1 MRKHE
6 MKRARPTKLVIVAVA
21 ALLIGSG
28 NASLLSLRRSAT
40 LQSAILDRLTTSD
53 YAGLVLLA
61 RDPSNQ
67 WDKVALPDE
76 SLAKVDPKIFAEM
89 PWLSGHMDPNG
100 LFAVIERQYPL
111 YVSSRPLFG
120 AISFALEE
128 VWLRNPSDSQLRD
141 RARALTQTV
150 RAAFIAYHLKKE
162 PKFQSPPITPEDD
175 ILNVWKKLGP
185 GEFEMGAED
194 VTDREKP
201 PHLVR
206 VV

>member
-1 MRKHE
+1 

-128 VWLRNPSDSQLRD
+128 VLVAESLGFSAARSCPRPHPD
-141 RARALTQTV
+141 RASCFYRVSLE
-150 RAAFIAYHLKKE
+150 K
-162 PKFQSPPITPEDD
+162 
-175 ILNVWKKLGP
+175 
-185 GEFEMGAED
+185 GA
-194 VTDREKP
+194 
-201 PHLVR
+201 
-206 VV
+206 